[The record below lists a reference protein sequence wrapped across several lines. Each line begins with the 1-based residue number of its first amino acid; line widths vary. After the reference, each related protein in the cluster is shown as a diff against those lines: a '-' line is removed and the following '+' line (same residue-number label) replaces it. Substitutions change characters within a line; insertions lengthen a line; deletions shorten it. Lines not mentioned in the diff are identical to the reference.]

1 MNPDT
6 LIQTMQKSFRTSI
19 GAAAYVVDL
28 VQNPGQRDQN
38 LERLKTDFN
47 QLVEEWAVKGET
59 TEQEARTFVETI
71 LSQSSRPTSP
81 TPSDYPPTP
90 AAPPDVEADLKDL
103 TDQLT
108 TLRQELEK
116 LREQP

>member
-28 VQNPGQRDQN
+28 VQHPEQRDQN
-38 LERLKTDFN
+38 LERLKTDLN
-47 QLVEEWAVKGET
+47 QLVEEWAIKGEV
-59 TEQEARTFVETI
+59 TEQEARTFVESMM
-71 LSQSSRPTSP
+71 SQPRSSTPPGTSYS
-81 TPSDYPPTP
+81 TAP

-103 TDQLT
+103 TDQIT